1 MSPLL
6 EKAQKSEKVV
16 SVRHVSKCYDGAQK
30 ETPNALSDV
39 SFDIYRGEILSIL
52 GPNGAGK
59 TTLINMMLGQLS
71 LSSGDMKLLGCRP
84 GEIELK
90 RQCGAMLQ
98 VSGLPDMSTVKEHI
112 QLFRSYYANPMSYA
126 KVIDIAGLAE
136 IENKYSKN
144 ISGGQK
150 QRLLFGL
157 AICGNPKLLFLDEPT
172 VGLDISARRSLWQA
186 ITDLK
191 DKGCSIVL
199 TTHYL
204 EEADQL
210 SDRIIMLNQGR
221 VIKTGTP
228 TEIKSQIDSK
238 IIRFSASSE
247 LHAIDSIASARSVIV
262 KTNSSGEQRY
272 EIQSSN
278 PVLTLRELFSMDLDI
293 ADLTVSGAA
302 LEDAFL
308 SLNEITEQS
317 SQLDLGATA

>member
-1 MSPLL
+1 MTSFSY
-6 EKAQKSEKVV
+6 KNANNNKVV
-16 SVRHVSKCYDGAQK
+16 SVKNVSKCYDGAAK
-30 ETPNALSDV
+30 GIAKALSNV
-39 SFDIYRGEILSIL
+39 SFSINRGEILSIL

-59 TTLINMMLGQLS
+59 TTLINMMLGRLS
-71 LSSGDMKLLGCRP
+71 LSSGDMELLGYQP
-84 GEIELK
+84 GEIKLK

-112 QLFRSYYANPMSYA
+112 QLFRSYYAAPMSYS

-136 IENKYSKN
+136 IEDQYSKN
-144 ISGGQK
+144 LSGGQK
-150 QRLLFGL
+150 QRLLFAL

-186 ITDLK
+186 ITDLR

-210 SDRIIMLNQGR
+210 SDRIIMLNRGKI
-221 VIKTGTP
+221 VKTGTP
-228 TEIKSQIDSK
+228 AEIKSQIDTK
-238 IIRFSASSE
+238 TIRFSASIESN
-247 LHAIDSIASARSVIV
+247 AIDSIASVKSVMV
-262 KTNSSGEQRY
+262 KVNASGEQRF

-278 PVLTLRELFSMDLDI
+278 TLLTLKELLSMDLDI
-293 ADLTVSGAA
+293 ADLTIAGAA

-308 SLNEITEQS
+308 SLNEIPEQDF
-317 SQLDLGATA
+317 QLDQGVQA